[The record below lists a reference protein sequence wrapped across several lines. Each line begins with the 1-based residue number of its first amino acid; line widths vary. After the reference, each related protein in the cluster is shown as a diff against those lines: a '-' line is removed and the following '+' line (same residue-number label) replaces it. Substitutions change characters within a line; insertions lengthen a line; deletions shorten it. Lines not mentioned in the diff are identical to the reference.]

1 MGRAPRSVYSP
12 IWAVAM
18 TWRTRNH
25 VRAGPPFPSAGLVS
39 MVAKPLLGNAEDA
52 CRSGW
57 LQIRTATGFISL
69 PLDTDGAAIKDEASP
84 GGNQKFAACGDQQG
98 CQSIHLKWR

>member
-1 MGRAPRSVYSP
+1 MGRVPRSVYSP

-25 VRAGPPFPSAGLVS
+25 VRAGLPFPSAGLVS

-52 CRSGW
+52 RRSGW
-57 LQIRTATGFISL
+57 LQIRAATGFAL

-84 GGNQKFAACGDQQG
+84 GGNQKFAACSDQQG